1 MQKIKFLILVWL
13 AIPFVTFVYGQ
24 DINCNNHTFYIV
36 RHGEKDTGSNP
47 ILSAAGRKRAGDLY
61 RVLKD
66 KKIDL
71 IFVSQ
76 YQRTAMTSDSLRLY
90 KNIDTIHYTADATA
104 EALFKKINSL
114 SCKQKNILI
123 IGHSNTMPSIIRRA
137 GVNNYTPKEIPDY
150 EYDNLFVVRQT
161 RKKAILTNKKF
172 GVVSV
177 LSTKSGQMK
186 ISQ

>member
-1 MQKIKFLILVWL
+1 MQKTKFLILVWL
-13 AIPFVTFVYGQ
+13 ALPFVTLIYGQ
-24 DINCNNHTFYIV
+24 NTNCNNHTFYIV

-47 ILSAAGRKRAGDLY
+47 VLSAKGKKRAGDLY
-61 RVLKD
+61 RVLKE
-66 KKIDL
+66 KRIDL

-76 YQRTAMTSDSLRLY
+76 YQRTAMTGDSLRIY

-123 IGHSNTMPSIIRRA
+123 IGHSNTLPSIIRRA

-150 EYDNLFVVRQT
+150 EYDNLFVVKQK
-161 RKKAILTNKKF
+161 RKKAILKKKKF
-172 GVVSV
+172 GIVSV
-177 LSTKSGQMK
+177 LSDKSVQMK

>member
-1 MQKIKFLILVWL
+1 MQKIKFLILIWL
-13 AIPFVTFVYGQ
+13 ALPFVMVIYGQ
-24 DINCNNHTFYIV
+24 NTNCNNHTFYIV

-47 ILSAAGRKRAGDLY
+47 VLSAKGKKRAGDLY

-66 KKIDL
+66 KRIDL

-76 YQRTAMTSDSLRLY
+76 YQRTAMTGDSLRLY
-90 KNIDTIHYTADATA
+90 KDIETIHYTADATA

-123 IGHSNTMPSIIRRA
+123 IGHSNTLPSIIRRA
-137 GVNNYTPKEIPDY
+137 GVNNYTQKEIPDN
-150 EYDNLFVVRQT
+150 EYDNLFVVKQT
-161 RKKAILTNKKF
+161 RKKAILNKKKF

-177 LSTKSGQMK
+177 LSDKSGQMK

>member
-1 MQKIKFLILVWL
+1 MQNIKFLILVWL
-13 AIPFVTFVYGQ
+13 SIPFATLVYGQ
-24 DINCNNHTFYIV
+24 DSNCNNHTFYIV

-47 ILSAAGRKRAGDLY
+47 VLSIKGRKRAGDLY

-76 YQRTAMTSDSLRLY
+76 YQRTAMTGDSLRIY
-90 KNIDTIHYTADATA
+90 NQIDTIHYTADANA
-104 EALFKKINSL
+104 EQLFKKINSL
-114 SCKQKNILI
+114 PCKQKNILI
-123 IGHSNTMPSIIRRA
+123 IGHSNTLHSIIRKA
-137 GVNNYTPKEIPDY
+137 GVSRYAQKEIPDDA
-150 EYDNLFVVRQT
+150 YDNLFVVKQK
-161 RKKAILTNKKF
+161 RKKAVLTKKKY

-177 LSTKSGQMK
+177 SSVKSGQMK